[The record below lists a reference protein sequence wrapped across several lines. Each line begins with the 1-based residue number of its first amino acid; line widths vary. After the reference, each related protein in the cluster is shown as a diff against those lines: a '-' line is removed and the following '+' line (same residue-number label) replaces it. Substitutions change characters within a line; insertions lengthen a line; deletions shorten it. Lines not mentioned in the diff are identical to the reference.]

1 MKRYI
6 FSFLPMAI
14 FCLSFNLA
22 GQEVK
27 LTIDHPDQVR
37 AGQDFLVTVTI
48 QKGSLTDYSRF
59 SQDLP
64 LGLTASN
71 VSSPNADF
79 SFDNQRIRVIWLKLP
94 ENPQITI
101 SYNIHV
107 NERLKGTFSLGGVF
121 AYVVDDE
128 RRFLNVDQTGEISII
143 PSSTVDPDF
152 IVDIKDFRGGADVPP
167 SADPQDKVFA
177 MVIRQKPILLPSG
190 AYLVRL
196 LVNNPTGSKY
206 AKIEETLPP
215 GYIFEEVDSQGGI
228 VSYAASTVKFIW
240 MSLPES
246 SEFEVE
252 YRLVPKQNEPQGEMN
267 INGMLTY
274 TSGNEN
280 RLVQVKEMDVP
291 LEVLSQ
297 AEKRNL
303 LLTGEAPRTRRQE
316 TIATQQPVQTQQQT
330 SEGTGAQRE
339 ETVRQPE
346 RSGTAATTA
355 APGTMIMDTKVLQPA
370 TGVYYRVQIAATAEA
385 SDAQALFREA
395 GVDRE
400 VFVEQDG
407 GFYKYTVGS
416 FRSYNEAL
424 SYRNQIENLPDVE
437 GSFVVAYRDGRRVPV
452 GSVGQ

>member
-1 MKRYI
+1 MKTDI
-6 FSFLPMAI
+6 FRFFTLAMIILPVNM
-14 FCLSFNLA
+14 A
-22 GQEVK
+22 GQEVE

-64 LGLTASN
+64 LGLTATN

-94 ENPQITI
+94 ENPRITI

-107 NERLKGTFSLGGVF
+107 NERLKGTFALGGVF
-121 AYVVDDE
+121 AYVIDDE
-128 RRFLNVDQTGEISII
+128 RRFLNVDQSREITII

-152 IVDIKDFRGGADVPP
+152 IVDIKNFRGGSNVPP
-167 SADPQDKVFA
+167 SEDPQDKVFA

-206 AKIEETLPP
+206 AKIEETLPS
-215 GYIFEEVDSQGGI
+215 GYIFEEVDSKGGI

-240 MSLPES
+240 MSLPET
-246 SEFEVE
+246 SEFELE
-252 YRLVPKQNEPQGEMN
+252 YRLVPKQNEPQAPMH
-267 INGMLTY
+267 IDGMLTY

-280 RLVQVKEMDVP
+280 RLVEVKEMDVP
-291 LEVLSQ
+291 LDVLSQ

-303 LLTGEAPRTRRQE
+303 LLTGEAPQTRRQE
-316 TIATQQPVQTQQQT
+316 TIATQQLEQTRQQDQGET
-330 SEGTGAQRE
+330 TQRDETATQPDRTGPR
-339 ETVRQPE
+339 T
-346 RSGTAATTA
+346 TTA
-355 APGTMIMDTKVLQPA
+355 AAGTMIMDTPVLQPE
-370 TGVYYRVQIAATAEA
+370 TGAYYRIQIAATAEA
-385 SDAQALFREA
+385 SDARALFREA

-407 GFYKYTVGS
+407 GYYKYTVGS
-416 FRSYNEAL
+416 FRSYDEAL
-424 SYRNQIENLPDVE
+424 SYRNQIENLPEVE

-452 GSVGQ
+452 GSVRQ

>member
-1 MKRYI
+1 MKKYI
-6 FSFLPMAI
+6 FPFIFMAVSFLT
-14 FCLSFNLA
+14 LTVT
-22 GQEVK
+22 GQEVE

-37 AGQDFLVTVTI
+37 AGQDFQVTVTI

-64 LGLTASN
+64 LGLTATN
-71 VSSPNADF
+71 RSSPNADF

-94 ENPQITI
+94 DNPQITI
-101 SYNIHV
+101 SYTVHV
-107 NERLKGTFSLGGVF
+107 NERLKGTFMLGGVF

-128 RRFLNVDQTGEISII
+128 RRFLNVPQGREITII

-152 IVDIKDFRGGADVPP
+152 IVDIKNFRGGSDVPP
-167 SADPQDKVFA
+167 SADPQDKVYA

-190 AYLVRL
+190 SYLVRL

-206 AKIEETLPP
+206 AKIEETLPS
-215 GYIFEEVDSQGGI
+215 GYIFEEVNSQGGI

-246 SEFEVE
+246 SEFELE
-252 YRLVPKQNEPQGEMN
+252 YKLVPKQNEPQGEMG

-280 RLVQVKEMDVP
+280 RLVEVKEMDVP

-303 LLTGEAPRTRRQE
+303 LLTGEAPGTRRQ
-316 TIATQQPVQTQQQT
+316 TAVVTQPQEVRERQ
-330 SEGTGAQRE
+330 EQRE
-339 ETVRQPE
+339 PPPRQDPVTVPE
-346 RSGTAATTA
+346 RTGTTAGTTAGTSTGRTAAA
-355 APGTMIMDTKVLQPA
+355 GSMVMDTPVLQPG
-370 TGVYYRVQIAATAEA
+370 TGVYYRVQVAATSEA
-385 SDAQALFREA
+385 SDARAFFREA
-395 GVDRE
+395 GVDRD
-400 VFVEQDG
+400 VFVEQEG

-416 FRSYNEAL
+416 FRSYDEAV
-424 SYRNQIENLPDVE
+424 SYWN
-437 GSFVVAYRDGRRVPV
+437 
-452 GSVGQ
+452 